1 MCDCDKKGKKATKAM
16 NPKPAAKKPKKKG
29 K

>member
-1 MCDCDKKGKKATKAM
+1 MCGCDKKGKKATAKM